1 MRAEWS
7 GSLAEKGGVMS
18 GWQIL
23 AWFAVTLVTVLRVA
37 LVVGLVAVVVLVVR
51 GVWNYHA
58 PQPMS

>member
-1 MRAEWS
+1 
-7 GSLAEKGGVMS
+7 MS